1 MNLSSNSSKLTQ
13 DKFLFLVETSDY
25 MEFIINLYGNSENP
39 VVEIHGKKYS
49 INELYKEG
57 PLYAFLLSIPHC
69 IITMF
74 EHLAKKEGIQ
84 VKVCKV
90 RSTYYLNDSLLL
102 LGKYAIKNIKIEIY
116 GDCSKEELN
125 ELVEKVKQNC
135 PIYLSLSD
143 KIQLLPYVD

>member
-1 MNLSSNSSKLTQ
+1 
-13 DKFLFLVETSDY
+13 

-39 VVEIHGKKYS
+39 LVEINGKKYTADR
-49 INELYKEG
+49 LYKEG

-90 RSTYYLNDSLLL
+90 RSTYYLDDSLLL
-102 LGKYAIKNIKIEIY
+102 LGKYVIKNIKIEIY

-143 KIQLLPYVD
+143 RIQLLPLID